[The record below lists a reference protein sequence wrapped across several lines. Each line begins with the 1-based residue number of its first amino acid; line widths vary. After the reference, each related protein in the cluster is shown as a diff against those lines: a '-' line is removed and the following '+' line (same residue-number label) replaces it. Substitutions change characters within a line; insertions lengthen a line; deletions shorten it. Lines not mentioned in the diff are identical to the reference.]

1 MRIALG
7 ILVVLLN
14 AADNTTTFL
23 CLRSTVPGFE
33 LAEANPA
40 AAWLFDSVGLIPG
53 LVFEMV
59 VTTAAVWFLV
69 ETSHV
74 PHRVKLFILAVL
86 AALPAWAAINNALVI
101 HATGVSIAWS

>member
-1 MRIALG
+1 
-7 ILVVLLN
+7 VVLLN

-23 CLRSTVPGFE
+23 CLRAPIPGFE

-40 AAWLFDSVGLIPG
+40 AAWLFDFVGLVPG

-69 ETSHV
+69 QTTHV
-74 PHRVKLFILAVL
+74 PHRVKLLILAVL
-86 AALPAWAAINNALVI
+86 AALPLWAALNNAFVI